1 MQHTIT
7 ITIPEVLEPR
17 LRDIEDVE
25 MFISVLTIE
34 ALQKNEASEEYR
46 QLAEAAQIMCHEY
59 LSDAELISF
68 TALDGEPIYE

>member
-17 LRDIEDVE
+17 LRNIEDVE
-25 MFISVLTIE
+25 RFINNLTIE
-34 ALQKNEASEEYR
+34 ALQKEETSEQYR
-46 QLAEAAQIMCHEY
+46 QLAAAAQLMRQEY
-59 LSDAELISF
+59 ISDAELTSF